1 MNISATLN
9 QYRLEISIITVWLFH
24 VSAIIGIMSGYQDWF
39 LPLTPLN
46 LLVCF
51 GLILW
56 NIPHLNYKDLGL
68 LFIPFAL
75 GMIAEILGVNYG
87 LIFGTYDYGSNL
99 GLKFLGVPLT
109 IGMNWS
115 ILVFI
120 TASIADKW
128 TKNILIGALMS
139 AGMMVLLDLL
149 IEAVAPEFD
158 FWEFE
163 GGEVP
168 LQNYIGWFVVAFI
181 AQIIHLKLFKK
192 HNLKLSIGIF
202 WAFAVFFGIFAR

>member
-1 MNISATLN
+1 MNQIALLN
-9 QYRLEISIITVWLFH
+9 QYKLEISILTIWLFH
-24 VSAIIGIMSGYQDWF
+24 VSAIIGIMSGNQDWF

-46 LLVCF
+46 MLVCF

-68 LFIPFAL
+68 LFIPFVL

-87 LIFGTYDYGSNL
+87 LIFGNYAYGSNL
-99 GLKFLGVPLT
+99 GVKFFGVPII
-109 IGMNWS
+109 IGLNWS
-115 ILVFI
+115 ILVFV
-120 TASIADKW
+120 TASIAYRW
-128 TKNILIGALMS
+128 TKNILLGALIS

-168 LQNYIGWFVVAFI
+168 FQNYVGWFVVSFI
-181 AQIIHLKLFKK
+181 AQVIHLKYFKK
-192 HNLKLSIGIF
+192 HHLKLSIGIF
-202 WAFAVFFGIFAR
+202 WAFVVFFGIFAR

>member
-1 MNISATLN
+1 MALIDTLN
-9 QYRLEISIITVWLFH
+9 RYKLEISISTVWLFH
-24 VSAIIGIMSGYQDWF
+24 ISAIIGIFSGYQDWF

-46 LLVCF
+46 LLVCL

-56 NIPHLNYKDLGL
+56 NLPNVNLRDLSL
-68 LFIPFAL
+68 LFIPFCL

-87 LIFGTYDYGSNL
+87 LIFGSYEYGANL
-99 GLKFLGVPLT
+99 GWKVLGVPLT
-109 IGMNWS
+109 IGMNWT

-120 TASIADKW
+120 TASIANKW
-128 TKNILIGALMS
+128 TKNLFLGAAMAS
-139 AGMMVLLDLL
+139 GMMVLLDMI

-158 FWEFE
+158 FWEFD

-168 LQNYIGWFVVAFI
+168 LQNYIGWFAVAFV
-181 AQIIHLKLFKK
+181 AQLIHLKFFKK
-192 HNLKLSIGIF
+192 HQLRLSIGIF